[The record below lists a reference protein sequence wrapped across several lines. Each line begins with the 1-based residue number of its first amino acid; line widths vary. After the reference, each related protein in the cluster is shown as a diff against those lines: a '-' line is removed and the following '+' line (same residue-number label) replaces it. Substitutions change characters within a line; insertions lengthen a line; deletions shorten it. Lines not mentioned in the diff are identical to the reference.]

1 MSYTALNLYNLR
13 TGKLRDKIPFMNV
26 EEKVDRLRER
36 LTEQR
41 KKLEEASFEKG
52 MAAEENK
59 DLRENFAYDYWVSQ
73 EQLITARIF
82 ATLKEIEHLTKKPGT
97 KIVKKAKAQPVE
109 RVRDLP
115 KKKWL

>member
-1 MSYTALNLYNLR
+1 
-13 TGKLRDKIPFMNV
+13 MNI

-52 MAAEENK
+52 LAAEENK

-73 EQLITARIF
+73 EELITARIF
-82 ATLKEIEHLTKKPGT
+82 ATLKEIEHLTRKPEK
-97 KIVKKAKAQPVE
+97 KIVKNSRSTPVE
-109 RVRDLP
+109 RVRDIP

>member
-1 MSYTALNLYNLR
+1 
-13 TGKLRDKIPFMNV
+13 MNI

-52 MAAEENK
+52 LAAEENK

-73 EQLITARIF
+73 EELITARIF
-82 ATLKEIEHLTKKPGT
+82 ATLKEIEHLTRKPEK
-97 KIVKKAKAQPVE
+97 KIVKKSRSTPVE
-109 RVRDLP
+109 RVRDIP